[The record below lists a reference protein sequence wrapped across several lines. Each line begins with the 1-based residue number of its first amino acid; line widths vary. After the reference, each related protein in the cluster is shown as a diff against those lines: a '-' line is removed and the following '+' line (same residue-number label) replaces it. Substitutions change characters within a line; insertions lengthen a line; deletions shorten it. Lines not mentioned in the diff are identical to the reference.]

1 MSVKQG
7 MSSDVL
13 LDTQLKILIQALQE
27 QKRVVIL
34 EHGGKQWRVDLK
46 KMEQKPVVQP
56 FMQIRLRKVRHVYL
70 DHPSS

>member
-1 MSVKQG
+1 
-7 MSSDVL
+7 MSSDIL
-13 LDTQLKILIQALQE
+13 LDTQLKILIQALHE

-34 EHGGKQWRVDLK
+34 EHEGKRWRVDLE

-56 FMQIRLRKVRHVYL
+56 FLQIILRKVRHVYL

>member
-56 FMQIRLRKVRHVYL
+56 FMRFKLRKVRHVYL